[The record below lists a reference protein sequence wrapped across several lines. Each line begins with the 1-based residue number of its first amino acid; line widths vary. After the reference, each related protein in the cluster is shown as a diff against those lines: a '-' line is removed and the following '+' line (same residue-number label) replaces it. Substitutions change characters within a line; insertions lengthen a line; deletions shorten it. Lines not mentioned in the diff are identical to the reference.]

1 MRYTP
6 RPMFQRFAKFIPVI
20 AAAAAVALALTVLSR
35 VMVTVDT
42 ITHPEYRLAYV
53 LGVVGL
59 LGGLALFAWLK
70 LRPRR
75 TRAEARQLP
84 YHRRLTPEDRLGKL
98 YDKHALDRIEAAAV
112 GAEVTRA
119 ASRAR
124 DPGRLRVAVA
134 GVRGAGKSA
143 LVEAL
148 AQALANPSGDAP
160 LAVELAE
167 LPGLDT
173 DRGRNLERL
182 APAAV
187 SDLALFVV
195 DQDLRDYEQ
204 AALEALARRQRNL
217 LVVLNKAD
225 LMRAG
230 DLAETGAAIAGKL
243 ASARIE
249 ADIVTGAAAPKPVVR
264 IGAGAGGGEEEVERP
279 AEVSAVVAHLQALAA
294 RRGRDGVVV
303 VSAAL

>member
-59 LGGLALFAWLK
+59 LGGLVLFAWLK

-148 AQALANPSGDAP
+148 AQALAEPTGAEP
-160 LAVELAE
+160 LAVEVAE

-230 DLAETGAAIAGKL
+230 DLAETRAAIAGKL
-243 ASARIE
+243 ASARVE

-294 RRGRDGVVV
+294 GRGRDGVVV
-303 VSAAL
+303 VTAAL

>member
-1 MRYTP
+1 
-6 RPMFQRFAKFIPVI
+6 
-20 AAAAAVALALTVLSR
+20 
-35 VMVTVDT
+35 
-42 ITHPEYRLAYV
+42 
-53 LGVVGL
+53 
-59 LGGLALFAWLK
+59 
-70 LRPRR
+70 
-75 TRAEARQLP
+75 
-84 YHRRLTPEDRLGKL
+84 
-98 YDKHALDRIEAAAV
+98 
-112 GAEVTRA
+112 
-119 ASRAR
+119 
-124 DPGRLRVAVA
+124 
-134 GVRGAGKSA
+134 
-143 LVEAL
+143 
-148 AQALANPSGDAP
+148 
-160 LAVELAE
+160 
-167 LPGLDT
+167 
-173 DRGRNLERL
+173 
-182 APAAV
+182 V

-230 DLAETGAAIAGKL
+230 DLAETRAAIAGKL

-303 VSAAL
+303 VSAAP